1 MARKPEI
8 LTLHRRG
15 PDEFPRYFVGN
26 AARQVWTGIGWSDSE
41 ADALL
46 FSHPNTGCLEIH
58 RLHLLSFGT
67 EPLRRFQTPVYL
79 DLYGGEGIP
88 QREIELW
95 LGRAARLLIDAEAHG
110 NGPRNALGLVRI
122 EWGETEELKP

>member
-1 MARKPEI
+1 MARKPEV

-15 PDEFPRYFVGN
+15 HDFPRYLIGN
-26 AARQVWTGIGWSDSE
+26 SAGQVWTGNGWSDDE
-41 ADALL
+41 NAALMFADA
-46 FSHPNTGCLEIH
+46 NDGCLEIH

-67 EPLRRFQTPVYL
+67 EPLRRFRAPVYL

-88 QREIELW
+88 QREVELW
-95 LGRAARLLIDAEAHG
+95 LGRAARLLIDAEAYG

-122 EWGETEELKP
+122 EWGEAEELR